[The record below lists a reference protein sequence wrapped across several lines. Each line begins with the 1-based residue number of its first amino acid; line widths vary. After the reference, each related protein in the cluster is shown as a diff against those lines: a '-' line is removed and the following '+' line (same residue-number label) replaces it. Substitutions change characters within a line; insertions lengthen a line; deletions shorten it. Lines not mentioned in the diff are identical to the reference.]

1 MTVLSMSGQCA
12 RPLVEAPSAGVLV
25 LIGAMRRLLSIV
37 LSVTLI
43 SASVWTVGP
52 TPAADA
58 LGHAAA
64 LADLQDPLVPDDG
77 TDGPARGARCNH
89 ACHAVGHLA
98 ALAHVPAQ
106 LDPPAC
112 SGLTFQS
119 ADASSLSSRPFAGLF
134 RPPRSAFQ
142 A

>member
-1 MTVLSMSGQCA
+1 
-12 RPLVEAPSAGVLV
+12 V
-25 LIGAMRRLLSIV
+25 LISAARIKRFLSIV
-37 LSVTLI
+37 LSVALI
-43 SASVWTVGP
+43 SASLWTIGP
-52 TPAADA
+52 IAAADA

-64 LADLQDPLVPDDG
+64 SADLQDPLVSDDG

-98 ALAHVPAQ
+98 ALAYAPAR

-119 ADASSLSSRPFAGLF
+119 PDASSLSSRPFAGLF